1 MEEVKKPFYK
11 EVAEKLI
18 EQLEKGVAP
27 WQRGWSGIGK
37 PYNVSTGK
45 SYRGANVINLASS
58 GYGDPR
64 WMTYK
69 QAQEVGAQVK
79 KGEKG
84 TKVQYWIFEEMQAV
98 VDKDGN
104 PKLDHNGKEMLE
116 RVRLERP
123 KVINSVVFNAEQ
135 IDGLPPL
142 QKQQGNIWESIEKA
156 EAILKNSGAN
166 IEHKFQEQA
175 YYQPSTDK
183 IVLPTKEQFKSPE
196 VYYGTALHELGHW
209 TGHSS
214 RLDRDLSGSFGSQ
227 KYAREELR
235 AEISSM
241 MIEMEMGIPH
251 DTDRHA
257 SYVQSWIKVLKE
269 DPAEIIRASSDAEK
283 IKDFVLNLSQKQV
296 LDSKQEQSFEFVV
309 SHSQS
314 EHIMEKTYISVP
326 FKEKEDAKKL
336 GAKWDR
342 KESSWYI
349 PENLDKSIFSRWLDS
364 NINENDISEMLRG
377 KLDDMNEYFSY
388 QAGLNG
394 VTYMSADGRYITAGN
409 IADGVKV
416 TINKGED
423 NIFTFNFSNGFG
435 ENQAEYRR
443 NIDKAN
449 INQGVEEFGHSL
461 NDFISL
467 TQKFKADKSLL
478 KEKTEQFFK
487 DKLEQIHIAQS
498 FSETK
503 VNVDKTY
510 LAVPFTEKDE
520 AKALGAK
527 WDKVAKSWYV
537 SGEVPDKLKKWLPE
551 NNPIQQDPALTPR
564 EEFANFMKDMG
575 LIVSGEH
582 PIMDGKL
589 HRVRTENDK
598 SKDLSGAYILH
609 GDGFPAG
616 YVQNFKTGE
625 KHNWKSKGYHISS
638 DEMAKIR
645 AESAQKLQ
653 ERENEV
659 SRKHEEVSEKLSQN
673 ISNLSKL
680 KADQT
685 YLVKKGIKL
694 HDGVFEDKHRNMVI
708 PAYDENGKIWASQTI
723 YPDGNKRF
731 TAGGRKEGNFHV
743 VGGLEH
749 LDSSDVIIIAEGYA
763 TAATIKEAS
772 NRPVVAAFDS
782 GNLKTVAEKLHQK
795 YPDKPIIIAGDDD
808 AHRTLENKPNVG
820 RTKAIEA
827 ADSVNGV
834 AIFPIFPKEKIGDK
848 SCTDFNDLARESE
861 HKLEAVK
868 HIILSSIDGYKKQ
881 QNDKV
886 TQSKTTKIKR

>member
-1 MEEVKKPFYK
+1 MEDVKKPFYK

-18 EQLEKGVAP
+18 DQLEKGVAP
-27 WQRGWSGIGK
+27 WQRGWSGVGK

-45 SYRGANVINLASS
+45 SYRGANVINLALA
-58 GYGDPR
+58 GHGDPR

-69 QAQEVGAQVK
+69 QAQEAGAQVK

-84 TKVQYWIFEEMQAV
+84 TKVQYWIFEEMQVA

-116 RVRLERP
+116 KVRLERP

-175 YYQPSTDK
+175 YYQPSIDK

-283 IKDFVLNLSQKQV
+283 IKDFVLSLSQTKEQN
-296 LDSKQEQSFEFVV
+296 LDLKQEERFELSEIKIQHSDIGGNGTTVKSLAELQEWFT
-309 SHSQS
+309 SNISQS
-314 EHIMEKTYISVP
+314 EIDNISTYAKVYVEFVGKNSQGEVSMITDRIDVGNHEGDFNPHKQNISEYIGHKLDYYKIHSSEIVSNSKEEQVMLSQSSTPQNDKTYISVP
-326 FKEKEDAKKL
+326 FRDKEEAKSL

-342 KESSWYI
+342 QESSWYI
-349 PENLDKSIFSRWLDS
+349 PGNLDKSSFNKWLNRDDS
-364 NINENDISEMLRG
+364 NEHVKSASVNMND
-377 KLDDMNEYFSY
+377 
-388 QAGLNG
+388 Q
-394 VTYMSADGRYITAGN
+394 
-409 IADGVKV
+409 
-416 TINKGED
+416 
-423 NIFTFNFSNGFG
+423 SN
-435 ENQAEYRR
+435 
-443 NIDKAN
+443 
-449 INQGVEEFGHSL
+449 
-461 NDFISL
+461 
-467 TQKFKADKSLL
+467 
-478 KEKTEQFFK
+478 
-487 DKLEQIHIAQS
+487 
-498 FSETK
+498 
-503 VNVDKTY
+503 KTY
-510 LAVPFTEKDE
+510 LAVPYTDKDE
-520 AKALGAK
+520 AKSLGAK

-537 SGEVPDKLKKWLPE
+537 SGEVSDKLKKWLPE

-575 LIVSGEH
+575 LVVSGEH

-589 HRVRTENDK
+589 HRVQTENDK
-598 SKDLSGAYILH
+598 SKEFSGAYILH

-616 YVQNFKTGE
+616 YVQNFRTGE

-659 SRKHEEVSEKLSQN
+659 SRKHEEVSERLSQDMF
-673 ISNLSKL
+673 NLSKP
-680 KADQT
+680 KADQS
-685 YLVKKGIKL
+685 YLVKKGIQL
-694 HDGVFEDKHRNMVI
+694 HDGVFEDKHRNIVI
-708 PAYDENGKIWASQTI
+708 PAYDENGKIWANQTI

-731 TAGGRKEGNFHV
+731 TAGGKKEGNFHV

-749 LDSSDVIIIAEGYA
+749 LNSSDVIIIAEGYA
-763 TAATIKEAS
+763 TAATLKEAS

-808 AHRTLENKPNVG
+808 VHRTLEKKPNVG
-820 RTKAIEA
+820 RTKAINA
-827 ADSVNGV
+827 ADSVNGIAV
-834 AIFPIFPKEKIGDK
+834 FPIFPKEKIGEK

-868 HIILSSIDGYKKQ
+868 HIILSSIDSYKNQ
-881 QNDKV
+881 QNDKI
-886 TQSKTTKIKR
+886 TQSKTSKIKR

>member
-156 EAILKNSGAN
+156 ETILKNSGAN

-283 IKDFVLNLSQKQV
+283 IKDFVLSLSQNQI
-296 LDSKQEQSFEFVV
+296 LDSKQEQSFELSEMKIEFSETVMGNKGV
-309 SHSQS
+309 SFETLEQLQKWFTESIS
-314 EHIMEKTYISVP
+314 EERINSNPGYIKVYVEFIGRNQKGETTSMKDRIDVGKAEHDFNPYKENIAEYIKDKLEYYRINSPELSNKLDGGSMVSKSEYVEQKVYISVP
-326 FKEKEDAKKL
+326 FKDKEEAKSL

-342 KESSWYI
+342 QESSWYI
-349 PENLDKSIFSRWLDS
+349 PGNLDQS
-364 NINENDISEMLRG
+364 
-377 KLDDMNEYFSY
+377 
-388 QAGLNG
+388 
-394 VTYMSADGRYITAGN
+394 
-409 IADGVKV
+409 
-416 TINKGED
+416 
-423 NIFTFNFSNGFG
+423 
-435 ENQAEYRR
+435 
-443 NIDKAN
+443 
-449 INQGVEEFGHSL
+449 
-461 NDFISL
+461 
-467 TQKFKADKSLL
+467 
-478 KEKTEQFFK
+478 
-487 DKLEQIHIAQS
+487 S
-498 FSETK
+498 FSKWLVKDTSEESIK
-503 VNVDKTY
+503 SKNASVHMNDQLNKTY
-510 LAVPFTEKDE
+510 LAVPYTDKDE
-520 AKALGAK
+520 AKSLGAK

-537 SGEVPDKLKKWLPE
+537 SGEVPDKLKKWLPD

-749 LDSSDVIIIAEGYA
+749 LNSSDVIIIAEGYA

-808 AHRTLENKPNVG
+808 AHRTLENKLNVG